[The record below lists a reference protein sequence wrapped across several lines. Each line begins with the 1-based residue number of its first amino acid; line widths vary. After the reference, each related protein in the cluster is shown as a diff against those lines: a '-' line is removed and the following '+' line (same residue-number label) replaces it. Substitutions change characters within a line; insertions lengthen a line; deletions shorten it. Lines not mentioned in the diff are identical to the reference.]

1 MTHWLTNSVTV
12 AKRCYSISKESA
24 LDAFVLL
31 YIEKIKIQLK
41 KKRKRYCLH
50 SNILKW
56 PTEVPSHLDDIQ
68 KSSFVGCYS
77 FSLLNCVITNIW
89 MHRRRNVGGRCAENC
104 LATIFLKIAWQLYF
118 RSVPPP
124 PWWIV
129 HSLTRSWADKGN
141 SVNLLKIQSKAFLR
155 RIESQIGISARVG
168 TKASAG
174 ERTLNS
180 FVAFRRKGLKF
191 YLVPILWGSRVQWQL
206 ALALEPF
213 PKFLPPEI
221 YWIVGRAK
229 SKN

>member
-1 MTHWLTNSVTV
+1 MLEHI
-12 AKRCYSISKESA
+12 KRICVRC
-24 LDAFVLL
+24 LRAFVHWKNQDLVH
-31 YIEKIKIQLK
+31 K
-41 KKRKRYCLH
+41 KKKKLPCY
-50 SNILKW
+50 ILKW
-56 PTEVPSHLDDIQ
+56 LTVVPSHLDDIQ

-89 MHRRRNVGGRCAENC
+89 MHRRRNVGGRSAENC

-118 RSVPPP
+118 RSVPPLP

-141 SVNLLKIQSKAFLR
+141 SVTLLKIQSKAFHR
-155 RIESQIGISARVG
+155 RMESQIGISARVG
-168 TKASAG
+168 TKASAS

-191 YLVPILWGSRVQWQL
+191 YLVPILWGSRLQWQF
-206 ALALEPF
+206 ALALEPL

-221 YWIVGRAK
+221 YRIGRAK
-229 SKN
+229 WKN

>member
-1 MTHWLTNSVTV
+1 MPLCFCT
-12 AKRCYSISKESA
+12 
-24 LDAFVLL
+24 
-31 YIEKIKIQLK
+31 LK
-41 KKRKRYCLH
+41 KSRFSRRKKKKLPCT
-50 SNILKW
+50 IPKW

-68 KSSFVGCYS
+68 KSPFVVLVGCYS

-89 MHRRRNVGGRCAENC
+89 MHRRRNVGGRNSENC
-104 LATIFLKIAWQLYF
+104 LATILLKIAWQLYF

-129 HSLTRSWADKGN
+129 RSLTRSWTDKGN

-191 YLVPILWGSRVQWQL
+191 YLVPILWGSRVQWEL

-213 PKFLPPEI
+213 QKFLPPEI
-221 YWIVGRAK
+221 WNWE
-229 SKN
+229 S

>member
-1 MTHWLTNSVTV
+1 MPLCFFT
-12 AKRCYSISKESA
+12 
-24 LDAFVLL
+24 
-31 YIEKIKIQLK
+31 LK
-41 KKRKRYCLH
+41 KLRFSSQKEKEIALWHPKNGPQRSPPIWTPSKNPH
-50 SNILKW
+50 SWSLWAVIPFHYW
-56 PTEVPSHLDDIQ
+56 IAWSQI
-68 KSSFVGCYS
+68 SGCIKEEMR
-77 FSLLNCVITNIW
+77 LEGAL
-89 MHRRRNVGGRCAENC
+89 E
-104 LATIFLKIAWQLYF
+104 IAWQLYF

-141 SVNLLKIQSKAFLR
+141 FVNLLKIQSKAFLR

-174 ERTLNS
+174 KRTLNS

-221 YWIVGRAK
+221 WNWE
-229 SKN
+229 SKIEKLQISLPAQSYSNRRTK

>member
-1 MTHWLTNSVTV
+1 M
-12 AKRCYSISKESA
+12 
-24 LDAFVLL
+24 LL
-31 YIEKIKIQLK
+31 YIEKSRFSRR
-41 KKRKRYCLH
+41 KKRNCL
-50 SNILKW
+50 
-56 PTEVPSHLDDIQ
+56 VPSQNGPQRSPPIWTTSKNPHLWSLWAVIPFHYWIAWSQ
-68 KSSFVGCYS
+68 KSGCIEEEMW
-77 FSLLNCVITNIW
+77 V
-89 MHRRRNVGGRCAENC
+89 E
-104 LATIFLKIAWQLYF
+104 IAWQLYF

-129 HSLTRSWADKGN
+129 RSLTRSWTDKGN

-191 YLVPILWGSRVQWQL
+191 YLVPILWGSRVQWHL

-213 PKFLPPEI
+213 PKFLPPDI

-229 SKN
+229 TKN

>member
-1 MTHWLTNSVTV
+1 MPLYRKEQDSVH
-12 AKRCYSISKESA
+12 K
-24 LDAFVLL
+24 
-31 YIEKIKIQLK
+31 K
-41 KKRKRYCLH
+41 KKRNWLVTFKNGPQR
-50 SNILKW
+50 SSPIWTTSKN
-56 PTEVPSHLDDIQ
+56 PHLWSLWAVIPFHYWIAWSQ
-68 KSSFVGCYS
+68 ISGCIEEEMW
-77 FSLLNCVITNIW
+77 V
-89 MHRRRNVGGRCAENC
+89 E
-104 LATIFLKIAWQLYF
+104 IAWQLYF

-221 YWIVGRAK
+221 SNWE
-229 SKN
+229 SKIEKLRISLPAQSYPNYRTGKG

>member
-1 MTHWLTNSVTV
+1 MPLCFCTLKNQDSQEE
-12 AKRCYSISKESA
+12 KKEIA
-24 LDAFVLL
+24 LYHPKMAHRGPLPFGRHP
-31 YIEKIKIQLK
+31 KIPICGPCGL
-41 KKRKRYCLH
+41 
-50 SNILKW
+50 
-56 PTEVPSHLDDIQ
+56 
-68 KSSFVGCYS
+68 FS

-89 MHRRRNVGGRCAENC
+89 MHKRRNVVARSAENC
-104 LATIFLKIAWQLYF
+104 LATILLKIAWQLYF

-129 HSLTRSWADKGN
+129 RSLTRSWTDKGN

-206 ALALEPF
+206 ALAMEPF